1 MITGISLLVIGII
14 FAVIAY
20 LLGNNLTYNMS
31 VTGKTG
37 KTVCTPETYSGPSA
51 GPPTG
56 PSAGPSAGPRECIN
70 TYTFKVNDV
79 EYTGFIDTDYNG
91 DVLENDSIRILYNSE
106 DPTINTY
113 DVDNHSIMLYGFGGG
128 FIISDIVSL
137 VIGLLNNNN
146 SHK

>member
-37 KTVCTPETYSGPSA
+37 KTVCA
-51 GPPTG
+51 PPVG
-56 PSAGPSAGPRECIN
+56 PSAGPSAGLPTGPRECIN

-79 EYTGFIDTDYNG
+79 EYTGFIDTTYNG
-91 DVLENDSIRILYNSE
+91 SVLENDSIRILYNSE

-113 DVDNHSIMLYGFGGG
+113 DVDNNSIILYGFGGG
-128 FIISDIVSL
+128 FFISGILSL
-137 VIGLLNNNN
+137 VIGLL
-146 SHK
+146 

>member
-1 MITGISLLVIGII
+1 MITGISLFVIGII
-14 FAVIAY
+14 FIVIAY
-20 LLGNNLTYNMS
+20 LIGNNLTYNMS
-31 VTGKTG
+31 VMGKTG

-106 DPTINTY
+106 DPTVNTY
-113 DVDNHSIMLYGFGGG
+113 DVDNNSIMIYGLGGG
-128 FIISDIVSL
+128 FLISGIL
-137 VIGLLNNNN
+137 TLGIGLLN
-146 SHK
+146 